1 MSTNIIDYNPNELDG
16 AIDRRLALRTA
27 HTVWYN
33 PSTNLF
39 HLDPSNSSRP
49 NYEGPVMAD
58 YAQHIKNID
67 TARTKGASSSTI
79 QDTLDFGHVSD
90 EFQDLYVQMYDTWAQ
105 LSKQGKAKSAG
116 VITMKDYASIA
127 NQIVSQ
133 EMLDLTVRD
142 FALEGAAATS
152 KTATTIEIALP
163 DRITGALWSTGL
175 GEFDITDTVN
185 ISYAAGTTTLQKA
198 QVHVASSIW
207 VNMVE
212 RRHDVV
218 ADTLKQARAEEPRIM
233 ETAIAS
239 ILSGFADTPSGGAW
253 DILAGGAL
261 HHTTNPLTLLFTNTS
276 TIYGGGGDPNV
287 LVMSPKTLQVLI
299 SNTWMSTAGPM
310 QYGQPV
316 STPTSVTGRTLTHPK
331 LPGYSIVVSRNVPDA
346 IVYQYDK
353 RTVWAITGPQRTG
366 TYEKNPGYIEGTILD
381 KWYGT
386 AIVEATLGKEIT
398 TATS

>member
-1 MSTNIIDYNPNELDG
+1 M
-16 AIDRRLALRTA
+16 
-27 HTVWYN
+27 
-33 PSTNLF
+33 
-39 HLDPSNSSRP
+39 
-49 NYEGPVMAD
+49 
-58 YAQHIKNID
+58 
-67 TARTKGASSSTI
+67 
-79 QDTLDFGHVSD
+79 
-90 EFQDLYVQMYDTWAQ
+90 
-105 LSKQGKAKSAG
+105 
-116 VITMKDYASIA
+116 
-127 NQIVSQ
+127 
-133 EMLDLTVRD
+133 
-142 FALEGAAATS
+142 
-152 KTATTIEIALP
+152 
-163 DRITGALWSTGL
+163 
-175 GEFDITDTVN
+175 
-185 ISYAAGTTTLQKA
+185 QKA

-233 ETAIAS
+233 ETAIGS
-239 ILSGFADTPSGGAW
+239 ILSGFADTASGGAW

-276 TIYGGGGDPNV
+276 TIYGAGGDPNV

-331 LPGYSIVVSRNVPDA
+331 LPGYSIVISRNVPDA

-353 RTVWAITGPQRTG
+353 RTVWGITGPQRTG

-386 AIVEATLGKEIT
+386 AIVENTLGKEIT

>member
-1 MSTNIIDYNPNELDG
+1 MSTIIDYNPNELDG

-58 YAQHIKNID
+58 YAQHLTNIQ
-67 TARTKGASSSTI
+67 RTKGASSSSSTI
-79 QDTLDFGHVSD
+79 QDTLDFGHVTD

-105 LSKQGKAKSAG
+105 LAKQGKAKSAG

-127 NQIVSQ
+127 SQIVSQ

-198 QVHVASSIW
+198 QVHVANSIW

-218 ADTLKQARAEEPRIM
+218 ADTLRQARAEEPRIM
-233 ETAIAS
+233 ETAIAG
-239 ILSGFADTPSGGAW
+239 ILSGFADTAAGGTW
-253 DILAGGAL
+253 ETIAGGAF
-261 HHTTNPLTLLFTNTS
+261 HHTTNPLTLFFTNQS
-276 TIYGGGGDPNV
+276 TIYGAGGSPDI
-287 LVMSPKTLQVLI
+287 LVMSPKTFQTLI

-316 STPTSVTGRTLTHPK
+316 SEASTTGRTMTHPK
-331 LPGYSIVVSRNVPDA
+331 LPGYSIVISRNVPDT

-353 RTVWAITGPQRTG
+353 RTVWSITGPQRTG

-386 AIVEATLGKEIT
+386 AIVESTLGKEIT
-398 TATS
+398 GATA

>member
-1 MSTNIIDYNPNELDG
+1 MSTIIDYNPNELDS
-16 AIDRRLALRTA
+16 AIDRRMALRSA

-33 PSTNLF
+33 PSTKLF
-39 HLDPSNSSRP
+39 NLDPTNSSRP
-49 NYEGPVMAD
+49 NYEGPVIAD
-58 YAQHIKNID
+58 YAQHVTNIE
-67 TARTKGASSSTI
+67 RTKGASSSTI
-79 QDTLDFGHVSD
+79 QDTLDFGHVSE

-105 LSKQGKAKSAG
+105 LAKQGKAKSAG

-142 FALEGAAATS
+142 FALEGAAATG

-163 DRITGALWSTGL
+163 DRITGALWSTKL
-175 GEFDITDTVN
+175 GEFDVTDTVN
-185 ISYAAGTTTLQKA
+185 ISYAAGTTTLDKA

-233 ETAIAS
+233 ESAIATV
-239 ILSGFADTPSGGAW
+239 LSGFADVASGGAW

-276 TIYGGGGDPNV
+276 TIYGAGGEPNV

-316 STPTSVTGRTLTHPK
+316 STPTSATGRTLTHPK

-353 RTVWAITGPQRTG
+353 RTVW
-366 TYEKNPGYIEGTILD
+366 TYN
-381 KWYGT
+381 WS
-386 AIVEATLGKEIT
+386 T
-398 TATS
+398 TDRNLREESRIY